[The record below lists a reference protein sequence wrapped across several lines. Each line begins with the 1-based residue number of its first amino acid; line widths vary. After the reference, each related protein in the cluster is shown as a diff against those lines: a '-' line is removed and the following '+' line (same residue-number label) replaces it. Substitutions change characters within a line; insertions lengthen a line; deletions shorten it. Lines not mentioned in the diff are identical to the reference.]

1 MLGVDRDAERRKQS
15 VGAARHEVGDLSVFR
30 SSDDLP
36 LRHARQEEGAAQ
48 GIVSDALDEIP
59 LWQLEQL
66 PVTALEK
73 RFTEFQV
80 VGDDA
85 GVVLATV
92 GFQISGAHGLLHSE
106 AVARPELADQCRELL
121 WNRFQVIIHNHA
133 LERLWTRMHTPWW
146 RTQGFAL
153 ATEEE
158 IAALPPAFHSEG
170 VEWHTLTLRAAD
182 ATAALEQEFA
192 RLKTVQQEETARLR
206 ERVLWIKRAALTVTV
221 VVFILVVVWAV
232 TLLKFGPKLFHR

>member
-1 MLGVDRDAERRKQS
+1 MRRGPQS
-15 VGAARHEVGDLSVFR
+15 SLYARRTIPIFMNMTATTSPRPPGLVTRRATVE
-30 SSDDLP
+30 DLP
-36 LRHARQEEGAAQ
+36 QL
-48 GIVSDALDEIP
+48 IS

-66 PVTALEK
+66 PLTGLEK

-85 GVVLATV
+85 GLVLAAV
-92 GFQISGAHGLLHSE
+92 GFQISGTQALLHSE
-106 AVARPELADQCRELL
+106 AVARPEMADQCRELL

-133 LERLWTRMHTPWW
+133 LERLWTRLHTPWW
-146 RTQGFAL
+146 RTKGFAR

-170 VEWHTLTLRAAD
+170 AGWHTLTLRAAD

-192 RLKTVQQEETARLR
+192 RLKTAQQEETARLR